1 MQWTCEACTL
11 VNEAGSQACEACG
24 TPASGPAGNGSRSDD
39 DDEEEESEDNVSFA
53 EEEEDTSGVPAE
65 LAEGF
70 KRIRE
75 EQDQQA
81 ARELQER
88 LEREQEQEKK
98 ARWERYFELKQES
111 ERRKL
116 SCQLGRVDVE
126 ALLAHVRARLPEQG
140 TFDLRAEGPRALRPL
155 IGDYSS
161 SQRPVQFLGSS
172 GYFDHMIE
180 APPSEQSDNDD
191 LNAWITRGLTPS
203 AGATRYAKYLKA
215 LAARK
220 GDRIRLPELYV
231 VQLSTAFVHLSYR
244 AAPLSI
250 GSEERSRLV
259 TLAASRKHE
268 LVNGGL
274 LNLPEAAEW
283 LRTVML
289 IGSRHGLPV
298 CGAGGFPFVR
308 LLLEAFVALPPVLW
322 YE

>member
-75 EQDQQA
+75 EQEQQA
-81 ARELQER
+81 ARELQEK
-88 LEREQEQEKK
+88 LEREQEQEEK
-98 ARWERYFELKQES
+98 ARRKREKELKQES
-111 ERRKL
+111 ERRKR

-140 TFDLRAEGPRALRPL
+140 TFDLIAEGPLALRLL
-155 IGDYSS
+155 IG
-161 SQRPVQFLGSS
+161 GSTS
-172 GYFDHMIE
+172 DFDHIIE
-180 APPSEQSDNDD
+180 APPSERSDNEN
-191 LNAWITRGLTPS
+191 LYGWITRGLTPS
-203 AGATRYAKYLKA
+203 AGATRYIKYLKA
-215 LAARK
+215 LRAGK
-220 GDRIRLPELYV
+220 GDRIQLPELYV

-268 LVNGGL
+268 LVNEGL

-289 IGSRHGLPV
+289 VGSRHGLPV

>member
-24 TPASGPAGNGSRSDD
+24 TPASGPAANGSRSDD
-39 DDEEEESEDNVSFA
+39 DEEEGSEDNVSFA

-98 ARWERYFELKQES
+98 ARWEREMELKQES

-140 TFDLRAEGPRALRPL
+140 TFDLRAEGPRALKPL
-155 IGDYSS
+155 IGDYWERSGQS
-161 SQRPVQFLGSS
+161 WGS
-172 GYFDHMIE
+172 GGDFDYMIE
-180 APPSEQSDNDD
+180 APPSEQRKNENLKS
-191 LNAWITRGLTPS
+191 WITRGLTPS

-220 GDRIRLPELYV
+220 GERIRLPELYV